1 MNKAICTVY
10 RAFFRYNRQLQAAGQ
25 KLEIRT
31 PLDKEAYR
39 TASYAWVVNESASR
53 QDLVELVLPNI
64 LEGQSSQLVLTPC
77 CCTGQLLDQA
87 FGALRTL
94 SEQMHMQDCSSDSVT
109 DGIRINVTSA
119 YIGKVPVSTVATKN
133 LFTYRVRVTNVGDN
147 KAKLMGRQWIIQDD
161 KGKVVDQVAG
171 PGVVGNTPLLKP
183 YDCFQYYSSAML
195 ESMQGAMH
203 GSFQMLRTDS
213 ASQQEFDANIQ
224 PFRLIASSHTSHS
237 VTASPAI
244 DISMIADDHD

>member
-25 KLEIRT
+25 NLEIRT

-39 TASYAWVVNESASR
+39 TASYAWIVNESASR
-53 QDLVELVLPNI
+53 QDLVELLLPTM
-64 LEGQSSQLVLTPC
+64 LEVPESGLFSPEALRICIRANFAASKTAPLEQQ
-77 CCTGQLLDQA
+77 GRLLDQA
-87 FGALRTL
+87 FGALRIL

-109 DGIRINVTSA
+109 AGIKINVTSA

-147 KAKLMGRQWIIQDD
+147 KAKLMGRQWIIKDD

-195 ESMQGAMH
+195 DSMQGAMH

-213 ASQQEFDANIQ
+213 ASQQEFDANIP
-224 PFRLIASSHTSHS
+224 PFRLIASR
-237 VTASPAI
+237 
-244 DISMIADDHD
+244 

>member
-10 RAFFRYNRQLQAAGQ
+10 RAFFRYNRQLEAAGQ
-25 KLEIRT
+25 KLELRI

-39 TASYAWVVNESASR
+39 TASYAWVVNDSASR
-53 QDLVELVLPNI
+53 QDGGLVELLLSYI
-64 LEGQSSQLVLTPC
+64 LEVPETGSFSPEALRTCIRANFAASKTAPLEQQ
-77 CCTGQLLDQA
+77 GQLLDQA
-87 FGALRTL
+87 FGALRIL

-109 DGIRINVTSA
+109 DGIKINVTSA
-119 YIGKVPVSTVATKN
+119 YVGKVPVGTVATKN

-161 KGKVVDQVAG
+161 KGKIVDQVAG

-195 ESMQGAMH
+195 DSMQGAMH

-213 ASQQEFDANIQ
+213 ASQQEFDANIH
-224 PFRLIASSHTSHS
+224 PFRLIASR
-237 VTASPAI
+237 
-244 DISMIADDHD
+244 

>member
-25 KLEIRT
+25 NLEIRT

-39 TASYAWVVNESASR
+39 TASYAWIVNESASR
-53 QDLVELVLPNI
+53 QDLVELLLPTM
-64 LEGQSSQLVLTPC
+64 LE
-77 CCTGQLLDQA
+77 A
-87 FGALRTL
+87 FGALRIL

-109 DGIRINVTSA
+109 AGIKINVTSA

-147 KAKLMGRQWIIQDD
+147 KAKLMGRQWIIKDD

-195 ESMQGAMH
+195 DSMQGAMH

-213 ASQQEFDANIQ
+213 ASQQEFDANIP
-224 PFRLIASSHTSHS
+224 PFRLIASR
-237 VTASPAI
+237 
-244 DISMIADDHD
+244 

>member
-1 MNKAICTVY
+1 MSKAICAVY
-10 RAFFRYNRQLQAAGQ
+10 RAFFRYNRHLQAAGQ
-25 KLEIRT
+25 QLELRA

-53 QDLVELVLPNI
+53 QELVELLTSFDI
-64 LEGQSSQLVLTPC
+64 LEVPEAGVFSPEALRTCIRANFAASKAAPLEQQ
-77 CCTGQLLDQA
+77 GELLDQA
-87 FGALRTL
+87 FGALRIL
-94 SEQMHMQDCSSDSVT
+94 SEQMHMQDCTSDSVT
-109 DGIRINVTSA
+109 DGIKINVTSA
-119 YIGKVPVSTVATKN
+119 YIGEVRVSTVATKN

-161 KGKVVDQVAG
+161 KGKVVDQITG

-195 ESMQGAMH
+195 DSLQGAMH

-224 PFRLIASSHTSHS
+224 PFRLIASR
-237 VTASPAI
+237 
-244 DISMIADDHD
+244 